1 MHGGTV
7 RHDEEPVAG
16 PLSLMV
22 VGLAR
27 LERRERE
34 VSALRRKL
42 HDRLD
47 SFPNAVTQR
56 QERDV
61 STERRE
67 LHRRIDEL
75 RALLAAL

>member
-7 RHDEEPVAG
+7 RHDEEPVAD

-47 SFPNAVTQR
+47 SFPNAVAQR
-56 QERDV
+56 QEREV